1 MAFKLHLPICITLS
15 AAIMT
20 ACTNDSI
27 SNLVISEQA
36 DSGCRLESGFHVL
49 DNNRG
54 IQFTN
59 ICKSCL
65 VAVFEFRQ
73 KKSDEFRPA
82 ACYVPAETRVF
93 FAQADQYRII
103 QEFRCDTLETMNS
116 DSSLKIKAELMN
128 NYRNGRCD
136 IFASFAD

>member
-1 MAFKLHLPICITLS
+1 MVFKLHLPISIALS
-15 AAIMT
+15 AVIMT
-20 ACTNDSI
+20 ACTHDSM
-27 SNLVISEQA
+27 SNLVIPEQT
-36 DSGCRLESGFHVL
+36 DDGCRLESGLHVL
-49 DNNRG
+49 DNDRG

-73 KKSDEFRPA
+73 ENSDAFRPA

-93 FAQADQYRII
+93 FVQADQYRMTR
-103 QEFRCDTLETMNS
+103 EFHCDTLEKMNS
-116 DSSLKIKAELMN
+116 DSAIKIKTELMN
-128 NYRNGRCD
+128 NYRNRRCD

>member
-1 MAFKLHLPICITLS
+1 MAFKLNLPICITLS

-27 SNLVISEQA
+27 SNLTISEQA
-36 DSGCRLESGFHVL
+36 DSSCRLESGFHVL
-49 DNNRG
+49 DTDRG

-73 KKSDEFRPA
+73 ENSDVFRPA

-93 FAQADQYRII
+93 FAQADQYRMT
-103 QEFRCDTLETMNS
+103 QEFHCDTLEEMNS
-116 DSSLKIKAELMN
+116 DISVKIKAELMN
-128 NYRNGRCD
+128 NYRNGRCN

>member
-1 MAFKLHLPICITLS
+1 MKLKLCLPIYISLS
-15 AAIMT
+15 AVIMT
-20 ACTNDSI
+20 ACTSDSI
-27 SNLVISEQA
+27 SNLVIPEQT
-36 DSGCRLESGFHVL
+36 DPGCQLESGFHVL
-49 DNNRG
+49 NNDRG
-54 IQFTN
+54 VQFTN

-73 KKSDEFRPA
+73 GNSEEFRPA

-93 FAQADQYRII
+93 FARADEYRMTR
-103 QEFRCDTLETMNS
+103 EFNCDTLEKMDS
-116 DSSLKIKAELMN
+116 DRGVKIKAELMN